1 MLFDITER
9 AAEAR
14 EFFDELLTR
23 NIKKIS
29 EISGIPTE
37 QFKKINPVDFLERN
51 KYQAIQNYTY
61 QDIGEWIT
69 KNKTDETFLIN
80 PTDAVEETAAQVS
93 YKSYVK
99 ITRSIRASKCQVM
112 PVPKN
117 LAKDFF
123 IRNHRQSQPLISSN
137 SVCYGLAYNDELVAV
152 MLYDISAGA
161 VRGRNKNY
169 ELVRLSISKGTQIH
183 GGASKLQGACE
194 ATLWQMGITRIYS
207 YSNATINTGAV
218 YQKLGFSG
226 SFIESGQPFVIL
238 GNNKI
243 ERLINLYPVSTN
255 RELAKH
261 GWMKCHLSGNRMWTK
276 TIIPPERKENG

>member
-194 ATLWQMGITRIYS
+194 ATLWQALPGFIHTPMRRSTLEQFIKSSAFPARS
-207 YSNATINTGAV
+207 SKVASRLSFSETIKSSA
-218 YQKLGFSG
+218 
-226 SFIESGQPFVIL
+226 
-238 GNNKI
+238 
-243 ERLINLYPVSTN
+243 
-255 RELAKH
+255 
-261 GWMKCHLSGNRMWTK
+261 
-276 TIIPPERKENG
+276 